1 MQDGSMEIMI
11 HRRLLYDDAFGVGE
25 PLNESAYGQ
34 GKDYGT
40 KTTVFF
46 IEANSG
52 AKDLQKVL
60 KSYSLESFYVYFFS
74 VCHVILLY
82 YLRTYLETI

>member
-46 IEANSG
+46 IEAKLRGKNSSKICK
-52 AKDLQKVL
+52 ATLNFVTIWASIDNMYDVL
-60 KSYSLESFYVYFFS
+60 Y
-74 VCHVILLY
+74 
-82 YLRTYLETI
+82 R

>member
-1 MQDGSMEIMI
+1 MQDGGMEIMI

-34 GKDYGT
+34 GKDYRT
-40 KTTVFF
+40 KTTGFF

-52 AKDLQKVL
+52 GKDLQK
-60 KSYSLESFYVYFFS
+60 
-74 VCHVILLY
+74 I
-82 YLRTYLETI
+82 

>member
-40 KTTVFF
+40 KTTGFC
-46 IEANSG
+46 IGANFSS
-52 AKDLQKVL
+52 K
-60 KSYSLESFYVYFFS
+60 KSTKICKATLNFA
-74 VCHVILLY
+74 
-82 YLRTYLETI
+82 TIWASI

>member
-40 KTTVFF
+40 KTTFF
-46 IEANSG
+46 
-52 AKDLQKVL
+52 
-60 KSYSLESFYVYFFS
+60 FY
-74 VCHVILLY
+74 
-82 YLRTYLETI
+82 RDRG

>member
-34 GKDYGT
+34 GKNYGT
-40 KTTVFF
+40 KTTGFC
-46 IEANSG
+46 IGANSA
-52 AKDLQKVL
+52 AKNLQKYA
-60 KSYSLESFYVYFFS
+60 KRHS
-74 VCHVILLY
+74 ILPQL
-82 YLRTYLETI
+82 